1 MIVTGLTGGMCCGK
15 STVSSM
21 LAELGCCIIDADQ
34 ISRKLVERGTPALKR
49 ITRFF
54 GGSILNK
61 DGTLDRRKL
70 AGIIYHDSEKRKILN
85 SILHPLIIKEEERL
99 VREAVRGNEHQ
110 ITIVSAA
117 LMIETGHYKR
127 FTKIIVVYCSKE
139 KQIERIM
146 KRENCTRKEA
156 LQRIEAQ
163 LSTREK
169 KNYADYSIDTSGRYP
184 ETRRQVVQLYQKL
197 RKLAENKPR
206 KR

>member
-21 LAELGCCIIDADQ
+21 LTELGCCIIDADQ
-34 ISRKLVERGTPALKR
+34 ISRRLVEPGMPALKR

-54 GGSILNK
+54 GDTILNK

-85 SILHPLIIKEEERL
+85 SILHPMIIKEEERL
-99 VREAVRGNEHQ
+99 VRDAVRANKHQ

-127 FTKIIVVYCSKE
+127 FPKIIVVYCSKE

-146 KRENCTRKEA
+146 KREHCTRKEA
-156 LQRIEAQ
+156 LQRIQAQ
-163 LSTREK
+163 LTSREK
-169 KNYADYSIDTSGRYP
+169 KNYADYSINTSGPYP
-184 ETRRQVVQLYQKL
+184 QTRRQVVHLYQKL
-197 RKLAENKPR
+197 RKFTETKPR
-206 KR
+206 KH